1 MTNKSLFT
9 IKSPKT
15 FIAATL
21 IAIFSS
27 TALYAHNS
35 CDVDLEAGLT
45 INESTLE
52 FFDSNENKQNK
63 SKQVLYSIDNDF
75 QLTVRGKS
83 IALNEAQQ
91 ALVEQ
96 YSSNIRAMV
105 PQVRNIALEGVELAL
120 EGVNLAFNELLGE
133 GNDVGAELS
142 QELLSLKEEVA
153 TRFTIEHGFTIGEHG
168 FTIGEHGLDDD
179 ELLGEEFEQ
188 RIEAAVEKAVMG
200 SMGSLLVA
208 LGQEM
213 MFSDGDTDAFETR
226 METFGENIENE
237 MELRAEKIEGKADK
251 MCLALVEIDQ
261 LEEQLKANIPSL
273 ADINVITTKHSGGHN
288 DNRSM

>member
-1 MTNKSLFT
+1 MTHKSLFT
-9 IKSPKT
+9 IKLPKT

-21 IAIFSS
+21 MALFSS

-35 CDVDLEAGLT
+35 CDIDLEAGLT

-52 FFDSNENKQNK
+52 FFNFDVNKQNK
-63 SKQVLYSIDNDF
+63 SKQVLYSIDNDY
-75 QLTVRGKS
+75 QLTVRGES
-83 IALNEAQQ
+83 IALNDEQQ

-105 PQVRNIALEGVELAL
+105 PQVRNIALEGVDLAL
-120 EGVNLAFNELLGE
+120 EAVNLAFNELLGE
-133 GNDVGAELS
+133 GNDIGADLS
-142 QELLSLKEEVA
+142 QELSLLKEEVA
-153 TRFTIEHGFTIGEHG
+153 TRFTIEHGFTL
-168 FTIGEHGLDDD
+168 GEHGLDND
-179 ELLGEEFEQ
+179 ELLGKEFEQ
-188 RIEAAVEKAVMG
+188 RIESAVEKAVMG

-213 MFSDGDTDAFETR
+213 MFSGGDTEVFETR
-226 METFGENIENE
+226 MENFGKNIENE
-237 MELRAEKIEGKADK
+237 MELRAEKIERKADQ

-273 ADINVITTKHSGGHN
+273 ADINVITAKHNGGHN